1 MGFVWF
7 ILFSLF
13 YVSMPSQA
21 VSLFLIS
28 LFMCLV
34 FSQFLVGSSPRVP
47 FVLFLISKLLSL
59 LSSLFVVVRFPF
71 LWGIQALPMAC
82 FSHVVSSRFFC
93 LVVYLRTYFRFCL
106 YMSLF
111 LAKFVP
117 SKFDHF
123 AGDLVALPP
132 ELFFLQSFPSNEF

>member
-1 MGFVWF
+1 LFTCFFVDLDFVCLFLCCLCFMGFVWF

-71 LWGIQALPMAC
+71 
-82 FSHVVSSRFFC
+82 V
-93 LVVYLRTYFRFCL
+93 
-106 YMSLF
+106 
-111 LAKFVP
+111 
-117 SKFDHF
+117 
-123 AGDLVALPP
+123 
-132 ELFFLQSFPSNEF
+132 